1 MCFFTEYEKE
11 VRKVLSANGFA
22 FKRRGKG
29 DHDIW
34 HNAHSNTTV
43 SVDAV
48 IKSRHMANK
57 IMKQAGIGYKF

>member
-1 MCFFTEYEKE
+1 MAEYENK
-11 VRKVLSANGFA
+11 VREKLTEHGCF

-34 HNAHSNTTV
+34 YSPVNGS
-43 SVDAV
+43 SFPVDGE

-57 IMKQAGIGYKF
+57 IMKEAGVDYHF